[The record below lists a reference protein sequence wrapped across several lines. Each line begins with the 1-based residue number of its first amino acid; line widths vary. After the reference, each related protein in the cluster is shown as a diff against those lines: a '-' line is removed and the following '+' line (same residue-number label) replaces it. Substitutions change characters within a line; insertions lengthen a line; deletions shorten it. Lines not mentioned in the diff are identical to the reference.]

1 MRQFNPCLPIIISV
15 KLRETQQNLSPLL
28 SLSPQKTTIANLLQ
42 DHFTIYQSVSRQ
54 SFFASLPGSITA
66 MGSQEG
72 ASSPGFFADH
82 FFLGGNHDDNKSRG
96 LRRNLMV
103 VLTHVFS
110 PLFLSSFLPNRRLT
124 PQGFLSHERLTSNQQ
139 CR

>member
-28 SLSPQKTTIANLLQ
+28 SLSPKKTTIANLLQ
-42 DHFTIYQSVSRQ
+42 DHFTIYQSISRE

-72 ASSPGFFADH
+72 ASSPGFFADNL
-82 FFLGGNHDDNKSRG
+82 FWTATMMTTKSRG
-96 LRRNLMV
+96 LQKILMV
-103 VLTHVFS
+103 VFCTCFFTTFPVEFPPEPS
-110 PLFLSSFLPNRRLT
+110 INPT
-124 PQGFLSHERLTSNQQ
+124 GFFVTREIDIKSTM
-139 CR
+139 